1 MMNFSNIANT
11 NIITVYEL
19 MNNLPQKVYGKL
31 EEAISH
37 CESEDINFKTLA
49 EDIESLASNAEIIL
63 IENEDGAKYWADRLG
78 IQLAII
84 QDIDDANEWATKLQ
98 IVLTGST
105 LAEKTLEIHKE
116 QLLQLNGFN
125 VNYTWAWL
133 KKKIDDYVGDGNYE
147 LSLDIQTFTLIVSTP
162 DASSTWANQV
172 TWLIDKTLPSNIAYY
187 FQIRSD
193 NDYITTLAN
202 TWSKTHYQYY
212 LNYWCLGQNPFVKE
226 QNFIN
231 TTDNL
236 NIPDEGWE
244 EIANSFGQIV
254 SYGKW
259 NDLYNAEVIDTK
271 FNIASRSIE
280 CIVQMDFTVGKTSVT
295 NVKIYDVSDNLL
307 ASADVFIPYSNS
319 HSNIQVIFNFTV
331 GIN

>member
-1 MMNFSNIANT
+1 MNFSNIANT

-19 MNNLPQKVYGKL
+19 INQLPQKVYGNLK
-31 EEAISH
+31 EAISH
-37 CESEDINFKTLA
+37 CEA
-49 EDIESLASNAEIIL
+49 EDVNFIELAQDIEALAKNAEIIL
-63 IENEDGAKYWADRLG
+63 IDTEDGAKYWADRLG
-78 IQLAII
+78 IQLADI
-84 QDIDDANEWATKLQ
+84 QSLEDANEWASKLQ

-133 KKKIDDYVGDGNYE
+133 QKKIDDYVGDGNYT
-147 LSLDIQTFTLIVSTP
+147 LALDIQTFTLIVATP

-172 TWLIDKTLPSNIAYY
+172 TWLIDKTLPSNIAYF

-202 TWSKTHYQYY
+202 TWSKTYYQYY
-212 LNYWCLGQNPFVKE
+212 LNYWCLGQNPFVKQ
-226 QNFIN
+226 QNFIT

-244 EIANSFGQIV
+244 EIANSFSQII
-254 SYGKW
+254 SYSKW
-259 NDLYNAEVIDTK
+259 NNIYNAEVVSTT
-271 FNIASRSIE
+271 FNIASRAIE
-280 CIVQMDFTVGKTSVT
+280 CKVQMDFTIGKTSVE
-295 NVKIYDVSDNLL
+295 NIKIYDSSNNIL
-307 ASADVFIPYSNS
+307 AEADVFIPYSNS
-319 HSNIQVIFNFTV
+319 HANVQVVFNFTV
-331 GIN
+331 GIQ